1 MYDKHEPH
9 YFDPAQPPQQ
19 VALTRVDIPTRDLLM
34 LVLRLNLVQLFIA
47 LVFGVPAYL
56 LTTMLGAE

>member
-1 MYDKHEPH
+1 MYEKHEPH
-9 YFDPAQPPQQ
+9 YFDPSHPPQQ

-56 LTTMLGAE
+56 LTTMLGAA